1 MKKWT
6 GAKITH
12 TRIKRYTLV
21 TKLRSIFYAHLM
33 RMAKELLN

>member
-6 GAKITH
+6 GARTTH

-33 RMAKELLN
+33 RMERVLLN